1 MSIVYKRTSKG
12 EEEIQKRTYKL
23 DHVKRFVLI
32 MIDGKT
38 DDESIISRSSIQWN
52 PSQCLLELETM
63 GFIENTDPLLEKNS
77 GMGEL
82 KQNLILTIQEH
93 LPNNH
98 KKLVNKIINAE
109 IAKPQILAAIDSGCM
124 FVKLTV
130 SEEIS
135 KTLKEELHKIVNNS
149 QEI

>member
-1 MSIVYKRTSKG
+1 MNIVYKRTSKG

-23 DHVKRFVLI
+23 DHVHRFVLI

-38 DDESIISRSSIQWN
+38 DDESIVSRSSVQWN

-63 GFIENTDPLLEKNS
+63 GFIENIDPLLEKNS

-82 KQNLILTIQEH
+82 KQDLILTIQKH

-98 KKLVNKIINAE
+98 KKMVNKIVNAE
-109 IAKPQILAAIDSGCM
+109 LTKPDIVDAIDSGCM
-124 FVKLTV
+124 FIKLTV
-130 SEEIS
+130 SEQIS
-135 KTLKEELHKIVNNS
+135 KTLKEDLHKIVNNS